1 MIDCREDG
9 LVGAELDGG
18 SGAGEKSV
26 GFAVV
31 AKLAKKTAAAT
42 EEISRKIETI
52 QADARGAVVDQV
64 NTISRTIATVVE
76 EQAATTCE
84 MSRNVAEAAKGAGE
98 VAQNIQGAAQAAQ
111 STSHGATDS
120 PKATKSLAEMSANLR
135 ALMGRFKLETG
146 KQSSRSRNGARRVEV
161 EKELAVR

>member
-1 MIDCREDG
+1 LRYWRSEG
-9 LVGAELDGG
+9 V
-18 SGAGEKSV
+18 GEKN
-26 GFAVV
+26 G
-31 AKLAKKTAAAT
+31 AAT

-52 QADARGAVVDQV
+52 QADAREAVVDQV
-64 NTISRTIATVVE
+64 NTMSGTIATVVQ
-76 EQAATTCE
+76 EQATTCE
-84 MSRNVAEAAKGAGE
+84 MWRNVAEAAKGAGE

-120 PKATKSLAEMSANLR
+120 PKATKSLAEMSTNLR
-135 ALMGRFKLETG
+135 ALMGRCKLETG